1 MYNMKRVLD
10 SILMGESSI
19 RDINDDI
26 LFNSTLRSL
35 ARIVNSKIDVS
46 NSNILSLDLEEK
58 HKQLMEEG
66 KVTEYCH
73 V

>member
-58 HKQLMEEG
+58 HK
-66 KVTEYCH
+66 
-73 V
+73 

>member
-1 MYNMKRVLD
+1 
-10 SILMGESSI
+10 MGESSI

-26 LFNSTLRSL
+26 IFKSTMRSL

>member
-1 MYNMKRVLD
+1 MKRVLD